1 MLFVRLIVCYYIGQM
16 KNERV
21 CRAHR
26 AVNVVVPWKS
36 RIVYNVVLHT
46 VCAVAV
52 DAGSTRRI
60 NLFQKLSQ

>member
-1 MLFVRLIVCYYIGQM
+1 M

-46 VCAVAV
+46 VYAVAV
-52 DAGSTRRI
+52 DAGPTRRI
-60 NLFQKLSQ
+60 NLFQKLIQ